1 MTDTKIIYIQD
12 DCRVDID
19 VQFCY
24 SKDMQMIDN
33 WIDTAYGDEQKYVF
47 KSDWERDHPEIAW
60 GVRNLDTSELKLNDF
75 IGMCNTLG
83 YVVKRVKNEVVRG
96 DDFKTSCLEAYPEDF
111 K

>member
-12 DCRVDID
+12 DHSIGVE

-33 WIDTAYGDEQKYVF
+33 WFDAAYGENHEKVFNKHWEQGPSKV
-47 KSDWERDHPEIAW
+47 I
-60 GVRNLDTSELKLNDF
+60 GIRNLNTTELSVEDF
-75 IGMCNTLG
+75 ISMCNTLD
-83 YVVKRVKNEVVRG
+83 YVVKRIKNEVTKG
-96 DDFKTSCLEAYPEDF
+96 DSFKVSCSEAYPEDF

>member
-12 DCRVDID
+12 DRRFNVE

-33 WIDTAYGDEQKYVF
+33 WIDATYGDKQEYVF
-47 KSDWERDHPEIAW
+47 NKGWEQGLSKVI
-60 GVRNLDTSELKLNDF
+60 GIRNLRVTELSVDDF
-75 IGMCNTLG
+75 ISMCNTLG
-83 YVVKRVKNEVVRG
+83 YVVKRVKNEVVLSG
-96 DDFKTSCLEAYPEDF
+96 DFKVSCLKAYPEDF